1 MAIGASRAP
10 PLKPNKWVALTV
22 VCLIVFVICI
32 NTTAINT
39 AVAAIADDLSLSTS
53 TLGWAL
59 DVYMLAAAALVV
71 LGGQIG
77 DILGRRRITLVGIGL
92 FAVGSVVVATSF
104 SGAQLIGG
112 RALQG
117 AGGAVLMPATMAVI
131 NDTFSREESGTAL
144 GVWGAISMLAFA
156 FGPLYG
162 GFLTEALSWRV
173 IFWTDVALLL
183 IAAALLFA
191 SLRGLPGGRTG
202 VAVDVVGAILLG
214 LGSFLVVLALQQ
226 GQSWGWASGPFLLAL
241 TTGVLLL
248 VAFVVVE
255 LNRRSP
261 LVNLCLFRRRQFV
274 AGCIAT
280 FTNTVG
286 LIGLL
291 YFFNLYTQSSVL
303 FDLSPL
309 HASLVLLPYTVSMF
323 LFAYPSGRI
332 ADRIGYRIPVV
343 VGLLVMTAGFLM
355 LTRVT
360 VSTTETA
367 LYLPIV
373 LCGLGVGLTYS
384 TTSAAGMAAVPAEEA
399 GQGAGVINMARF
411 LGAVFV
417 IAAGTILYVGQ
428 GVATLDEHLDRAKAG
443 KVEKT
448 KLDRVLTGSPS
459 ALDSAA
465 KELDPETK
473 DAFVSGARRGI
484 VGGFSDVMWLIATV
498 GIAGTV
504 ISFWLLRPDRKRSR
518 P

>member
-1 MAIGASRAP
+1 
-10 PLKPNKWVALTV
+10 
-22 VCLIVFVICI
+22 
-32 NTTAINT
+32 
-39 AVAAIADDLSLSTS
+39 
-53 TLGWAL
+53 
-59 DVYMLAAAALVV
+59 
-71 LGGQIG
+71 
-77 DILGRRRITLVGIGL
+77 
-92 FAVGSVVVATSF
+92 
-104 SGAQLIGG
+104 
-112 RALQG
+112 
-117 AGGAVLMPATMAVI
+117 
-131 NDTFSREESGTAL
+131 
-144 GVWGAISMLAFA
+144 MLAFA

-202 VAVDVVGAILLG
+202 ITVDVVGAILLG
-214 LGSFLVVLALQQ
+214 PGSFLVVLALQQ
-226 GQSWGWASGPFLLAL
+226 GQSWGWASGPFLIALA
-241 TTGVLLL
+241 TGLSLL

-255 LNRRSP
+255 LHRRSP
-261 LVNLCLFRRRQFV
+261 LVNLALFRRRQFV
-274 AGCIAT
+274 AGCFAT

-332 ADRIGYRIPVV
+332 ADRIGYRVPVV
-343 VGLLVMTAGFLM
+343 VGLLVMTAGFVM
-355 LTRVT
+355 LSRVT
-360 VSTTETA
+360 VGTTEA
-367 LYLPIV
+367 CLYLPIV

-428 GVATLDEHLDRAKAG
+428 GVATLNENLDRAGAG
-443 KVEKT
+443 QVEQT

-459 ALDSAA
+459 ALDSVA
-465 KELDPETK
+465 KQLDTSTK

-484 VGGFSDVMWLIATV
+484 VGGFSDVMWLIAAV

-504 ISFWLLRPDRKRSR
+504 VSFWLLRPDRQRTS